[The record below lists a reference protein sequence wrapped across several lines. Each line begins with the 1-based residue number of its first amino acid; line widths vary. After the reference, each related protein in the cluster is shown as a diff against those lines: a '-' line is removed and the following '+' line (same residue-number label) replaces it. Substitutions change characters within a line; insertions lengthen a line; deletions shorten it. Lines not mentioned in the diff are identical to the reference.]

1 LKQNTQQ
8 YLQQGAPAKTFRMA
22 LGALII
28 KEKLGTSDR
37 ETVEQIRENS
47 YLQYFIGMSSYSNQ
61 APFDPSMLVHFRE
74 RIDMNLVNKLNQK
87 IVKNV
92 LENQEEKE
100 VKAKKSEVEDSKS
113 QVTNRGKLILDAS
126 CAPADISYPTDLEL
140 LNQSRQHTE
149 TIIDI
154 LYNSVKV
161 KNSNKPR
168 TYRKIARKDYLVVAR
183 KKNDRDINAAI
194 NLTRRGTTNTLAAPC
209 TERSRSIST
218 SF

>member
-1 LKQNTQQ
+1 
-8 YLQQGAPAKTFRMA
+8 MA

-37 ETVEQIRENS
+37 ETVEQITENP
-47 YLQYFIGMSSYSNQ
+47 YLQSFIGMSAYSNQ

-87 IVKNV
+87 IVKKA
-92 LENQEEKE
+92 LEDQEEEE

-113 QVTNRGKLILDAS
+113 EVTNRGKLILDAS

-140 LNQSRQHTE
+140 LNQSRKHTE

-168 TYRKIARKDYLVVAR
+168 TYRKIA
-183 KKNDRDINAAI
+183 I
-194 NLTRRGTTNTLAAPC
+194 
-209 TERSRSIST
+209 SR
-218 SF
+218 

>member
-1 LKQNTQQ
+1 MV
-8 YLQQGAPAKTFRMA
+8 F
-22 LGALII
+22 
-28 KEKLGTSDR
+28 
-37 ETVEQIRENS
+37 RENP
-47 YLQYFIGMSSYSNQ
+47 YLQYFIGMSAYSNQ

-74 RIDMNLVNKLNQK
+74 RIDMNLVNKLNHK
-87 IVKNV
+87 IVKKA
-92 LENQEEKE
+92 LEDQEEIE

-113 QVTNRGKLILDAS
+113 EATNRGKLILDAS

-140 LNQSRQHTE
+140 LNQSRKHTE

-183 KKNDRDINAAI
+183 KKKVKS
-194 NLTRRGTTNTLAAPC
+194 
-209 TERSRSIST
+209 TERRQAIEKQLQYIKRNKLLMMNGFVILLRGSLDKENEDLAWVGS
-218 SF
+218 